1 MLKRALALWFG
12 LLMATASNGQT
23 VVYARQAM
31 PDGHFFAPLY
41 PVPETI
47 VPELNECYR
56 FTYQDASKKRLLRV
70 ERLFRGKLS
79 NDLSQINAAKTEFQ
93 YDSKGNLTEKRQFDA
108 QGKPQSVTRFRYKE
122 GRLVE
127 ESLFDGAG
135 KLFSRTLFRYDKQ
148 GRVIEIAFVD
158 DKNRRQNT
166 SLGYAIERREYDAQ
180 GRPTLVA
187 WFDHYGDLSRKTYT
201 RYDDK
206 GNAVELRHVF
216 FPDTTDIRVVKF
228 QYDANGR
235 WTEKIET
242 DSQNSTFQKTLRRYD
257 SSGNLIEEAT
267 YDNLGNLV
275 DNAVEIAKTTAEYRD
290 GKKVRERC
298 YNAQNVLR
306 TDAQYGE
313 FGQTIERAQYASDGE
328 LLEIKRSKFDAF
340 GNVVEETFF
349 KHDDKKKE
357 IPVETRRYD
366 KGKLIQR
373 VKYDKN
379 GKPL

>member
-206 GNAVELRHVF
+206 GNAVELRHIF

>member
-23 VVYARQAM
+23 VVCARQAM

>member
-12 LLMATASNGQT
+12 LLMATASSGQT
-23 VVYARQAM
+23 VVCARQAM

-216 FPDTTDIRVVKF
+216 FPDTTDIHVVKF

-242 DSQNSTFQKTLRRYD
+242 DSKNSTFQKTLRRYD

-298 YNAQNVLR
+298 YNAQNILR

-340 GNVVEETFF
+340 GNVVEENFF

>member
-1 MLKRALALWFG
+1 MKHALALLCG
-12 LLMATASNGQT
+12 LLMTAFSQAQS
-23 VVYARQAM
+23 VVCARQAAL
-31 PDGHFFAPLY
+31 DGHFFAPLY
-41 PVPETI
+41 PVPESI
-47 VPELNECYR
+47 VSELNECYR
-56 FTYQDASKKRLLRV
+56 FTYQDASQKRLLRV

-79 NDLSQINAAKTEFQ
+79 DELSQINAAKAEFK
-93 YDSKGNLTEKRQFDA
+93 YDAKGNLTEKRQLDA
-108 QGKPQSVTRFRYKE
+108 QGKTQSVRRFRYKN
-122 GRLVE
+122 GQVVE
-127 ESLFDGAG
+127 EALFDGAN

-148 GRVIEIAFVD
+148 GRLIEIAFVD

-166 SLGYAIERREYDAQ
+166 SLGYAIERREYDEK

-206 GNAVELRHVF
+206 GNAIELRHVF
-216 FPDTTDIRVVKF
+216 FPDTTEFQIVKF

-242 DSQNSTFQKTLRRYD
+242 DSKGSTFQKTLRRYD
-257 SSGNLIEEAT
+257 ANGNLIEEAT
-267 YDNLGNLV
+267 YDNLGRLV
-275 DNAVEIAKTTAEYRD
+275 ENVVEIARTVIEYRD
-290 GKKVRERC
+290 GKKIRERC
-298 YNAQNVLR
+298 YNAANVLR

-313 FGQTIERAQYASDGE
+313 FGQIIERAQYASDGS
-328 LLEIKRSKFDAF
+328 LLEIKRAKYDDF

-349 KHDDKKKE
+349 APDKKKNE
-357 IPVETRRYD
+357 IPVETRRYE

-373 VKYDKN
+373 IRYGKD